1 MNQETIGKF
10 IAACRKE
17 KGLTQT
23 QLAEK
28 LNITNRAVS
37 KWETGKSIPDAAIML
52 DLCKI
57 LGISVNE
64 LLSGER
70 IAMENYQKKA
80 EENLVELQ
88 QKAYNTQKGANFLIK
103 LIIPVLGVLFIVKYG
118 IGSSRTWQFVDRASM
133 EFILI
138 PCLLELLCTGYWRGF
153 LKAFVYILKKD
164 NREAEMI
171 RNSVNALKLV
181 CGSSLIWG
189 IIGFTISMVNLL
201 RNHMLDSKISA
212 PMLCGDI
219 SVALLP
225 LFYALIVNAVL
236 MPLHFELNHL
246 YEKNAK

>member
-1 MNQETIGKF
+1 MNQEAIGNF
-10 IAACRKE
+10 ISACRKE
-17 KGLTQT
+17 KGLTQA

-70 IAMENYQKKA
+70 IAMENYQKRA

-88 QKAYNTQKGANFLIK
+88 QKANNAPKSLNFLVK
-103 LIIPVLGVLFIVKYG
+103 LVIPILGVLFIVKYG
-118 IGSSRTWQFVDRASM
+118 IGSRTWYFSDHISM

-138 PCLLELLCTGYWRGF
+138 PCLLVLLCTGYWRGF
-153 LKAFVYILKKD
+153 LKAFIYIIKRDSCTAGMIKD
-164 NREAEMI
+164 SM
-171 RNSVNALKLV
+171 NALKLA
-181 CGSSLIWG
+181 CSSSFIWG
-189 IIGFTISMVNLL
+189 SIGFTISMVNLMRNPAPDSEFAALSL
-201 RNHMLDSKISA
+201 RA
-212 PMLCGDI
+212 DI

-225 LFYALIVNAVL
+225 LFYALVINAVL
-236 MPLHFELNHL
+236 VPLYFELKRFH
-246 YEKNAK
+246 AKSTE

>member
-70 IAMENYQKKA
+70 IAMENYQKRA

-88 QKAYNTQKGANFLIK
+88 QKASSAQKSLNFFIK
-103 LIIPVLGVLFIVKYG
+103 LVIPILGVLFIVRYG
-118 IGSSRTWQFVDRASM
+118 IGGRTWYFIDHISM

-138 PCLLELLCTGYWRGF
+138 PCLLVLLCTGYWRGF
-153 LKAFVYILKKD
+153 LKAFVYIIKRD
-164 NREAEMI
+164 NCTAEMI
-171 RNSVNALKLV
+171 KDSANALKLV
-181 CGSSLIWG
+181 CRSSLIWG
-189 IIGFTISMVNLL
+189 SIGFTISMVNLM
-201 RNHMLDSKISA
+201 RKHMLDSEFAS
-212 PMLCGDI
+212 PMLWGDI
-219 SVALLP
+219 SVALLS
-225 LFYALIVNAVL
+225 LFYALIINAVL
-236 MPLHFELNHL
+236 VPLYFELNRLHA
-246 YEKNAK
+246 KNAE

>member
-1 MNQETIGKF
+1 MNQEMIGKF

-70 IAMENYQKKA
+70 IAMKNYQKKA

-88 QKAYNTQKGANFLIK
+88 QKAYNAQKSSNFLIN
-103 LIIPVLGVLFIVKYG
+103 LVIPILGVLFIVKYG
-118 IGSSRTWQFVDRASM
+118 IGSGTWYFIDPTGM
-133 EFILI
+133 EFVLI
-138 PCLLELLCTGYWRGF
+138 PCLLVLLCTGYWRGF
-153 LKAFVYILKKD
+153 LKTFVYIIKKD
-164 NREAEMI
+164 SCTAEMI
-171 RNSVNALKLV
+171 RNSANALKLV
-181 CGSSLIWG
+181 CRSSLIWG
-189 IIGFTISMVNLL
+189 SIGFTISMVNLM
-201 RNHMLDSKISA
+201 RNHMLDPEFAA
-212 PMLCGDI
+212 PTLCGDI
-219 SVALLP
+219 SVALLS
-225 LFYALIVNAVL
+225 LFYALVINAVL
-236 MPLHFELNHL
+236 VPLYFELNRLHT
-246 YEKNAK
+246 KNAG

>member
-10 IAACRKE
+10 IATCRKE
-17 KGLTQT
+17 KGLTQA

-88 QKAYNTQKGANFLIK
+88 QKANNAQKSVNFLIK
-103 LIIPVLGVLFIVKYG
+103 LVIPILGVLFIVKYG
-118 IGSSRTWQFVDRASM
+118 IGSRTWYFVDSISM

-138 PCLLELLCTGYWRGF
+138 PCLLVLLCTGYWRGF
-153 LKAFVYILKKD
+153 LKAFVYIIKRD
-164 NREAEMI
+164 HCTAEMI
-171 RNSVNALKLV
+171 RDSANALKLV
-181 CGSSLIWG
+181 YKSSMIWG
-189 IIGFTISMVNLL
+189 SIGFTISMVNLM
-201 RNHMLDSKISA
+201 RKHMLDSEFAS
-212 PMLCGDI
+212 PMLWGDI

-225 LFYALIVNAVL
+225 LFYALVINAVL
-236 MPLHFELNHL
+236 VPLYFELKRLHA
-246 YEKNAK
+246 KNTE

>member
-17 KGLTQT
+17 KGLTQV

-52 DLCKI
+52 DLCDI

-70 IAMENYQKKA
+70 IPMVNYQKRA

-88 QKAYNTQKGANFLIK
+88 QKANSTQKRANFLVK
-103 LIIPVLGVLFIVKYG
+103 LVILILGVLFIVKYG
-118 IGSSRTWQFVDRASM
+118 IGGRTQYFVDSISM

-138 PCLLELLCTGYWRGF
+138 PSLLALLCTGYWRNF
-153 LKAFVYILKKD
+153 PMAFVYIIKRD
-164 NREAEMI
+164 DCTAEII
-171 RNSVNALKLV
+171 RDSANALKLV

-189 IIGFTISMVNLL
+189 SIGFTISTVNLM
-201 RNHMLDSKISA
+201 RKHMLDPEFAFPK
-212 PMLCGDI
+212 LCGDI

-225 LFYALIVNAVL
+225 LFYALVINAVL
-236 MPLHFELNHL
+236 VPLYFELNRLHA
-246 YEKNAK
+246 KNTE

>member
-70 IAMENYQKKA
+70 IAMENYQKRA

-88 QKAYNTQKGANFLIK
+88 QKASSAQKSLNFFIK
-103 LIIPVLGVLFIVKYG
+103 LVIPILGVLFIVRYG
-118 IGSSRTWQFVDRASM
+118 IGGRTWYFIDHISM

-138 PCLLELLCTGYWRGF
+138 PCLLVLLCTGYWRGF
-153 LKAFVYILKKD
+153 LRAFVCIIKRD
-164 NREAEMI
+164 NCTQEMI
-171 RNSVNALKLV
+171 RNSADALKLV
-181 CGSSLIWG
+181 CRSSLIWG
-189 IIGFTISMVNLL
+189 SIGFTISMVNLL
-201 RNHMLDSKISA
+201 RKSMPDPEFSA
-212 PMLCGDI
+212 PELWGDI

-225 LFYALIVNAVL
+225 LFYGLVINALLV
-236 MPLHFELNHL
+236 PLYFEINRFHT
-246 YEKNAK
+246 KNIK

>member
-1 MNQETIGKF
+1 MNQEMIGKF
-10 IAACRKE
+10 IAACQKE

-70 IAMENYQKKA
+70 IAMENYQNKA

-88 QKAYNTQKGANFLIK
+88 QKAYNAQKSSNLLIK
-103 LIIPVLGVLFIVKYG
+103 LVILILGVLFIVKYG
-118 IGSSRTWQFVDRASM
+118 IGSRTLDFVDLISL

-138 PCLLELLCTGYWRGF
+138 PCLLVLLCTGYWRGF
-153 LKAFVYILKKD
+153 LKAFVYIIKKD
-164 NREAEMI
+164 NCTAEMI
-171 RNSVNALKLV
+171 RNSANALKLV
-181 CGSSLIWG
+181 CSSSFIWG
-189 IIGFTISMVNLL
+189 SIGFTISMVNLL
-201 RNHMLDSKISA
+201 RNQMLEPEFNAK
-212 PMLCGDI
+212 MLCGDI
-219 SVALLP
+219 SVALIP
-225 LFYALIVNAVL
+225 LFYALIINAVL
-236 MPLHFELNHL
+236 VPLYFELNHFHV
-246 YEKNAK
+246 KKSCS

>member
-10 IAACRKE
+10 ILACRKE

-57 LGISVNE
+57 LGISANE

-70 IAMENYQKKA
+70 IAMENYQRRA

-88 QKAYNTQKGANFLIK
+88 QKANNAQKSSSFLVKFIILILGAAL
-103 LIIPVLGVLFIVKYG
+103 IVKYG
-118 IGSSRTWQFVDRASM
+118 IGSLISYFADLVSM

-138 PCLLELLCTGYWRGF
+138 PCLLVLLCTGYWQDF
-153 LKAFVYILKKD
+153 LKAFVYIIKRD
-164 NREAEMI
+164 NCTAEMI
-171 RNSVNALKLV
+171 RDGADALKLV
-181 CGSSLIWG
+181 CRSSLIWG
-189 IIGFTISMVNLL
+189 SMAFTISMVNFM
-201 RNHMLDSKISA
+201 RSYTLDPEFAASVWA
-212 PMLCGDI
+212 DI
-219 SVALLP
+219 SVALIP
-225 LFYALIVNAVL
+225 LFYALVINAVL
-236 MPLHFELNHL
+236 VPLYFELNRLH
-246 YEKNAK
+246 AKKAQ